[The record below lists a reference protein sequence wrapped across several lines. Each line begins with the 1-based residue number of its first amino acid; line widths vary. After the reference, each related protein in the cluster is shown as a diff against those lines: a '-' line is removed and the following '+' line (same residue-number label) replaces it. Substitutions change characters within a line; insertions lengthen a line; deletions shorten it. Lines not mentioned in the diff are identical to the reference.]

1 MEVTFMRRPRTSPAE
16 QYRLVMDCRQSGL
29 SDARWCEENGIQ
41 PSTFYNWVTRLRK
54 RGCEI
59 PSPVS
64 KDDFLPTP
72 HQDVVRV
79 DLVPDV
85 PFVDVAPSTSFSIP
99 SSDCITTLK
108 LELGGA
114 KLEVSN
120 DINPELL
127 VSVLRFLRG
136 ASC

>member
-1 MEVTFMRRPRTSPAE
+1 MRRPRTSPAE

-41 PSTFYNWVTRLRK
+41 TSTFYNWVNRIRK
-54 RGCEI
+54 RGCEV
-59 PSPVS
+59 PPPASRE
-64 KDDFLPTP
+64 DFLPIS

-85 PFVDVAPSTSFSIP
+85 PFVGITSPETFSSP
-99 SSDCITTLK
+99 ASDSAVPLR

-120 DINPELL
+120 DVNPELL
-127 VSVLRFLRG
+127 ASVLRFLRG

>member
-1 MEVTFMRRPRTSPAE
+1 MRRPRTSPEE

-54 RGCEI
+54 KGCEI
-59 PSPVS
+59 PPPTSKEDLLPV
-64 KDDFLPTP
+64 P

-85 PFVDVAPSTSFSIP
+85 PIVDVTPSRMNPILDAANVS
-99 SSDCITTLK
+99 CLR
-108 LELGGA
+108 LELNGA
-114 KLEVSN
+114 KLDIPN
-120 DINPELL
+120 DVNPELL

>member
-1 MEVTFMRRPRTSPAE
+1 MRRQRTSSAE

-29 SDARWCEENGIQ
+29 SDARWCKENDIQ

-54 RGCEI
+54 KGCEI
-59 PSPVS
+59 PPPTS
-64 KDDFLPTP
+64 KEDFLSLP

-79 DLVPDV
+79 DLVPDMS
-85 PFVDVAPSTSFSIP
+85 FVDVPPSGIVSLPECTNFS
-99 SSDCITTLK
+99 CLR

-114 KLEVSN
+114 KLDIPN
-120 DINPELL
+120 DVNPELL
-127 VSVLRFLRG
+127 ISVLRFLKG

>member
-1 MEVTFMRRPRTSPAE
+1 MRRPRTPIAE

-29 SDARWCEENGIQ
+29 SDTRWCEENGIQ
-41 PSTFYNWVTRLRK
+41 PSTFYNWVNRLRK
-54 RGCEI
+54 KGCKI
-59 PSPVS
+59 PSPTG
-64 KDDFLPTP
+64 KEDFLPAP

-79 DLVPDV
+79 DLVPDAS
-85 PFVDVAPSTSFSIP
+85 FVDVTPSREVSLPEFTKAS
-99 SSDCITTLK
+99 CLR

-114 KLEVSN
+114 KLDIPNDVS
-120 DINPELL
+120 PELL

>member
-1 MEVTFMRRPRTSPAE
+1 MRRPRTSPEE

-41 PSTFYNWVTRLRK
+41 ASTFYNWVTRLRK
-54 RGCEI
+54 KGCEI
-59 PSPVS
+59 PPPAS
-64 KDDFLPTP
+64 KEDFLPVP

-85 PFVDVAPSTSFSIP
+85 PFVDVPPSRMDSI
-99 SSDCITTLK
+99 SDTTNVSCLR
-108 LELGGA
+108 LELNGA
-114 KLEVSN
+114 KLDIPN
-120 DINPELL
+120 DVNPELL

>member
-1 MEVTFMRRPRTSPAE
+1 MRRPRTSPAE

-29 SDARWCEENGIQ
+29 SDSRWCEEHEIQ
-41 PSTFYNWVTRLRK
+41 PSTFYNWVNRLRK

-59 PSPVS
+59 PPPAG

-72 HQDVVRV
+72 HQDVVRL
-79 DLVPDV
+79 DLIPEV
-85 PFVDVAPSTSFSIP
+85 PFMDVTSSEPVAIP
-99 SSDCITTLK
+99 SSGCATTLK
-108 LELGGA
+108 LELNGA

-120 DINPELL
+120 DVNQALL
-127 VSVLRFLRG
+127 ASVLRFLRG

>member
-1 MEVTFMRRPRTSPAE
+1 MRRPRTSPEE
-16 QYRLVMDCRQSGL
+16 QYQLVMNCRQSGL

-54 RGCEI
+54 KGCEI
-59 PSPVS
+59 PPPTSKEDLLPV
-64 KDDFLPTP
+64 P
-72 HQDVVRV
+72 HQDVVRM

-85 PFVDVAPSTSFSIP
+85 PIVDVTPSRMNAI
-99 SSDCITTLK
+99 SDAANVSCLR
-108 LELGGA
+108 LELNGA
-114 KLEVSN
+114 KLDIPN
-120 DINPELL
+120 DVNPELL

>member
-1 MEVTFMRRPRTSPAE
+1 MRRPRTPLAE

-54 RGCEI
+54 KGCEI
-59 PSPVS
+59 PPPTS
-64 KDDFLPTP
+64 KEDFLPVP
-72 HQDVVRV
+72 NQDVVRV

-85 PFVDVAPSTSFSIP
+85 PFVDVSASRTVPLQETTSAS
-99 SSDCITTLK
+99 CLR
-108 LELGGA
+108 LELDGA
-114 KLEVSN
+114 KLDIPN
-120 DINPELL
+120 DVNPELL

>member
-1 MEVTFMRRPRTSPAE
+1 MRRSRTSPSE

-41 PSTFYNWVTRLRK
+41 ASTFYNWVKRLRK
-54 RGCEI
+54 QGCEI
-59 PSPVS
+59 PPPAS
-64 KDDFLPTP
+64 KDDFLPMP

-85 PFVDVAPSTSFSIP
+85 PFVGVTPSETFPIP
-99 SSDCITTLK
+99 SSNCASALK

-120 DINPELL
+120 TVNPELL
-127 VSVLRFLRG
+127 MSVLRFLRG

>member
-1 MEVTFMRRPRTSPAE
+1 MRGPRTSPAE

-29 SDARWCEENGIQ
+29 SDSRWCKENGIQ
-41 PSTFYNWVTRLRK
+41 ASTFYNWVNRLRK

-59 PSPVS
+59 PPPAS
-64 KDDFLPTP
+64 KEDFLLTS

-79 DLVPDV
+79 DLVPEAPFMDV
-85 PFVDVAPSTSFSIP
+85 TPSEPISL
-99 SSDCITTLK
+99 SSSSCASTLK
-108 LELGGA
+108 LELNGA
-114 KLEVSN
+114 RLEVSN
-120 DINPELL
+120 DVNPELL

>member
-1 MEVTFMRRPRTSPAE
+1 MRRQRTSLAE
-16 QYRLVMDCRQSGL
+16 QYRLVMDCRQRGL
-29 SDARWCEENGIQ
+29 SDSRWCEENGIQ
-41 PSTFYNWVTRLRK
+41 ASTFYNWVNRLRK
-54 RGCEI
+54 KGCEI
-59 PSPVS
+59 PPPAS
-64 KDDFLPTP
+64 KDDFLPSP

-85 PFVDVAPSTSFSIP
+85 PFGGVTQSEASSIS
-99 SSDCITTLK
+99 SSDCASALK

-120 DINPELL
+120 AVNPELL
-127 VSVLRFLRG
+127 MSVLRFLRG

>member
-1 MEVTFMRRPRTSPAE
+1 MRRPRTSPAE

-29 SDARWCEENGIQ
+29 SDARWCEENGIH
-41 PSTFYNWVTRLRK
+41 PSTFYNWVNRLRK

-59 PSPVS
+59 PPPTS
-64 KDDFLPTP
+64 KEDFLPVP

-85 PFVDVAPSTSFSIP
+85 PFVD
-99 SSDCITTLK
+99 TTCPRQVTLPESNHASYLR
-108 LELGGA
+108 LELGDA
-114 KLEVSN
+114 KLDIPN
-120 DINPELL
+120 DVNPELL

>member
-1 MEVTFMRRPRTSPAE
+1 MRRPRTSPAE
-16 QYRLVMDCRQSGL
+16 QYHLVMDCRQSGL

-54 RGCEI
+54 KGCEI
-59 PSPVS
+59 PPPTN
-64 KDDFLPTP
+64 KEDFLPVP

-85 PFVDVAPSTSFSIP
+85 PVVDISHSRKISLPDSTDAS
-99 SSDCITTLK
+99 CLR
-108 LELGGA
+108 LEFGGA
-114 KLEVSN
+114 KLDIPN
-120 DINPELL
+120 DVKPELL
-127 VSVLRFLRG
+127 LSILRFLRG